1 VKTLRGV
8 GAAPGTAVGRAALR
22 RRPAIDLDAGHSP
35 SGEVLDD
42 AAIDAALDAVAA
54 RFDEAARHA
63 DGDARDILRAQAA
76 LALDRA
82 LRSAAAA
89 RWRDGAAPARAVVE
103 AADEFATRLANTGNA
118 YLAARAPDLRHIGA
132 SAARIVLGLAC
143 EPAPAPPPGSVLVAD
158 DLSPAEAA
166 ELGGAAVVAVVT
178 AGGSVTSHTAIV
190 ARGLG
195 IPAVMA
201 VPHVLDEIDDGALVA
216 VDGDAGEVFV
226 EPDDATAARVA
237 AAGFTRLAIRERVR
251 AAAGAGPSA
260 TADGHRVEVA
270 ANIRSVDELR
280 TALAEGAEGV
290 GLLRTELLYINRL
303 APPSEAD
310 QVAELAAMRAL
321 LGSRRLIVRTF
332 DIGSDKPVPFLPARP
347 EANPELGVRGI
358 RLARLHPELLDSQLA
373 AVAAAAE
380 NGPVGVMAPMV
391 ANLDDVD
398 WFTERVAKAA
408 AGCHLPAGPFEVG
421 VMVEVPSAVLLA
433 AEIAERVDFVSIGTN
448 DLSQYL
454 HAADRRHP
462 ELAGLN
468 NPFDPALLRAVELV
482 GQAAEGRCRVGVC
495 GEAAGQ
501 PAWAVVAVGLGVT
514 ELSMQAASIPAVRA
528 ALRTVTLDECRDLAR
543 RACRMTDPAS
553 ARAAAEALLEE
564 RSPR

>member
-1 VKTLRGV
+1 VKTLRGI

-22 RRPAIDLDAGHSP
+22 RRSPVDLDARRSA

-42 AAIDAALDAVAA
+42 AAIDAALDAVAV
-54 RFDEAARHA
+54 RFDEAARTA
-63 DGDARDILRAQAA
+63 AGDARDILRAQAA
-76 LALDRA
+76 LARDRA
-82 LRSAAAA
+82 LRAAAA
-89 RWRDGAAPARAVVE
+89 VRRRDGAAPARAVVE
-103 AADEFATRLANTGNA
+103 AADEFAARLAGTGNA

-132 SAARIVLGLAC
+132 MAARILLGLAC
-143 EPAPAPPPGSVLVAD
+143 ERLPVPPPGSVLVAD

-166 ELGGAAVVAVVT
+166 ELGGSAVVAVVT
-178 AGGSVTSHTAIV
+178 AEGSVTSHTAIV

-201 VPHVLDEIDDGALVA
+201 VPHVLEIFDGTLLA
-216 VDGDAGEVFV
+216 VDGDTGEVFV
-226 EPDDATAARVA
+226 EPDDATAARIA
-237 AAGFTRLAIRERVR
+237 EAGFTRLAIRERIR

-280 TALAEGAEGV
+280 SALAEGAEGV
-290 GLLRTELLYINRL
+290 GLLRTELLYVNRL

-310 QVAELAAMRAL
+310 QVVELAAMRAL
-321 LGSRRLIVRTF
+321 LGPRRLIVRTF
-332 DIGSDKPVPFLPARP
+332 DIGSDKSVPFLPARP
-347 EANPELGVRGI
+347 EANPELGLRGI

-380 NGPVGVMAPMV
+380 DGPVGVMAPMV

-398 WFTERVAKAA
+398 WFTERVRKV
-408 AGCHLPAGPFEVG
+408 GGGHHLEVG
-421 VMVEVPSAVLLA
+421 VMIEVPSAVLLA

-462 ELAGLN
+462 ELASLN
-468 NPFDPALLRAVELV
+468 DPFDPALLRALELV
-482 GQAAEGRCRVGVC
+482 GQAAAGRCWAGVC
-495 GEAAGQ
+495 GEAAGR
-501 PAWAVVAVGLGVT
+501 PAWAVVAVGLGIT
-514 ELSMQAASIPAVRA
+514 ELSMQAASIPVVRA
-528 ALRTVTLDECRDLAR
+528 ALRTVTLSECRTLAQQV
-543 RACRMTDPAS
+543 CRMTDPGS
-553 ARAAAEALLEE
+553 ARTAAEALLAE
-564 RSPR
+564 RSSR

>member
-1 VKTLRGV
+1 VKTLRGI
-8 GAAPGTAVGRAALR
+8 GAAPGTAVGGAALR
-22 RRPAIDLDAGHSP
+22 RRPPVDLDARRSP

-42 AAIDAALDAVAA
+42 TAMDAALDAVAV
-54 RFDEAARHA
+54 RFDEAARSA
-63 DGDARDILRAQAA
+63 AGDARDILRAQAA
-76 LALDRA
+76 LARDRA
-82 LRSAAAA
+82 LRAAAA
-89 RWRDGAAPARAVVE
+89 VHWRDGAAPARAVVE
-103 AADEFATRLANTGNA
+103 AADEFAARLVGTGNA
-118 YLAARAPDLRHIGA
+118 YLAARAPDLRHIA
-132 SAARIVLGLAC
+132 AMAARILLGLAC
-143 EPAPAPPPGSVLVAD
+143 EAAAAPPPGSVLVAD

-178 AGGSVTSHTAIV
+178 AEGSVTSHTAIV

-201 VPHVLDEIDDGALVA
+201 VPHVLDEISDGALVA

-226 EPDDATAARVA
+226 DPDHATAARIA
-237 AAGFTRLAIRERVR
+237 AAGFTRLAIRERIR
-251 AAAGAGPSA
+251 AAAGPGPSA

-280 TALAEGAEGV
+280 AALAEGAEGV

-303 APPSEAD
+303 APPTEAD

-321 LGSRRLIVRTF
+321 LGPRRLIVRTF

-347 EANPELGVRGI
+347 EANPELGLRGI

-373 AVAAAAE
+373 AVASAAE

-408 AGCHLPAGPFEVG
+408 AGRHLEVG

-462 ELAGLN
+462 ELAAFN
-468 NPFDPALLRAVELV
+468 DPFDPALLRALELV
-482 GQAAEGRCRVGVC
+482 GQAAAGRCWVGVC
-495 GEAAGQ
+495 GEAAGR

-528 ALRTVTLDECRDLAR
+528 ALRTVTLAECRTLAQQV
-543 RACRMTDPAS
+543 CRMTDAAS
-553 ARAAAEALLEE
+553 AREAAETLLAQ